1 MNPDER
7 RQDADGVQRLD
18 ISSVDATH
26 LDAAL
31 TRYRASAGTVAF
43 DAGFADR
50 VLARLDAV
58 SRDIAVD
65 ISPTVALERMFFKLA
80 PLAAA
85 AALIIAT
92 MNVVTTRTSGQPLV
106 DRVLGLKTVSLA
118 SAYTLDSELAGDGIL
133 TQGTVAR

>member
-7 RQDADGVQRLD
+7 RKDADAVPRLNAS
-18 ISSVDATH
+18 IADATP
-26 LDAAL
+26 LDAAM

-50 VLARLDAV
+50 VLARLEQTSVGISA
-58 SRDIAVD
+58 D
-65 ISPTVALERMFFKLA
+65 ISPTIALERVFFKLA

-85 AALIIAT
+85 AALIIAM

-118 SAYTLDSELAGDGIL
+118 SAYTLDSELAGDGLL
-133 TQGTVAR
+133 TQGMVAR